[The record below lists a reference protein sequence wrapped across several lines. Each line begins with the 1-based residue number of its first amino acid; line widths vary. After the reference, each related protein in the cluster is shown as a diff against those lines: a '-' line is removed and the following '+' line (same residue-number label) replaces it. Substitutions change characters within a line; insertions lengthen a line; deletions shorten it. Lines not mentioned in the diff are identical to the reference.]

1 MTLEVLARSCDW
13 AERPAFHCP
22 DRTWTH
28 GEVHR
33 NGHRVAGVL
42 FDAGV
47 RPGDRVLLAGA
58 DRIELVWAVL
68 GAARIGAVAV
78 LVNPLLSE
86 TEHVFMVQD
95 ACPSLVMCDA
105 ELVERFDPVACT
117 RALDELSHAA
127 DRTVAAVDVGPD
139 TPAYA
144 LYTSGTTGRPNAAL
158 HRHSDPAGYHAAMAD
173 DVLQLRADD
182 VLYSISKA
190 YFAYGFGNTIV
201 FPLFSGLLR
210 HPRPGQADRGARRR
224 AGVQEPG
231 DGPVCGAQFLCRAGV
246 PWRRRLVSVRA
257 AGGVRGRDAA
267 ARALTR
273 GSGRGWDGRSSTGW
287 ARPRSARP
295 SSRTF
300 PANRVPAASGTSCR
314 GYEASIR
321 DQTGADVP
329 SGEIGSLWVR
339 GDTVMLGYLNRPRP
353 PAFLDDGWWPTADR
367 ASVDEHGYY
376 HHHGRIDDIEI
387 VGGINVSP
395 LEVEAVVLE
404 HPSVVEAAVAAVPDD
419 TGATRLRCFAVMT
432 PEVEWSAALEREILD
447 LVRSRLSSFKVPR
460 SVLAVDALPRTFT
473 GKLRRHVLR
482 STWPVPS
489 HRRRHVAP
497 DSARVQRSKAVGS
510 R

>member
-201 FPLFSGLLR
+201 FPLFSGCSAILDPVKPTVEHVAALVSKNR
-210 HPRPGQADRGARRR
+210 ATVLFAVPSFYAGLVSRGDAGSFRSVRLGVCAGETLQPALYQRVRSWLGREILDGLGSTEVGQTFISNLPGQSR
-224 AGVQEPG
+224 AGSIG
-231 DGPVCGAQFLCRAGV
+231 NL
-246 PWRRRLVSVRA
+246 L
-257 AGGVRGRDAA
+257 
-267 ARALTR
+267 
-273 GSGRGWDGRSSTGW
+273 
-287 ARPRSARP
+287 
-295 SSRTF
+295 
-300 PANRVPAASGTSCR
+300 R

-419 TGATRLRCFAVMT
+419 TGATRLRCFAVLT

-482 STWPVPS
+482 STWPVPP

-497 DSARVQRSKAVGS
+497 DSARGQRSKAVGS